1 MKVFFLVPAVAL
13 FAITSSAQ
21 TLSQGERDRA
31 MSYLH
36 ATRKQF
42 LDIVQSVSD
51 SQFRFKPGPDRWSI
65 AEVAEHLTLAEDLMY
80 GAAQRT
86 LESPKVTV
94 APEEFKKKDEAILKM
109 VPDRSRKAQAPEQI
123 RPTGKFGTRDAL
135 VAEFKSR
142 RDRTI
147 EFVKTTK
154 AELRSHTSP
163 HPVFGAIDVYEWV
176 LFIAAHSDRHIQ
188 QMREVMADAKY
199 PR

>member
-1 MKVFFLVPAVAL
+1 MKVLFFFPVVAL
-13 FAITSSAQ
+13 FVSSCSAQ
-21 TLSQGERDRA
+21 TLAQGERDRA

-51 SQFRFKPGPDRWSI
+51 KQFKFKPGPDRWSI
-65 AEVAEHLTLAEDLMY
+65 AEVAEHLTLAEETLF

-86 LESPKVTV
+86 LGAPRVTV
-94 APEEFKKKDEAILKM
+94 ATDDYKKKDDLIMKM
-109 VPDRSRKAQAPEQI
+109 VPDRTRKAQAPEQI
-123 RPTGKFGTRDAL
+123 RPTGKFATREAL
-135 VAEFKSR
+135 VTEFKSR

-154 AELRSHTSP
+154 AEVRNHTAP
-163 HPVFGAIDVYEWV
+163 HPVLGPIDVYEWL

-188 QMREVMADAKY
+188 QMREVMTDANY
-199 PR
+199 PK

>member
-1 MKVFFLVPAVAL
+1 MKVLFFFPVVAL
-13 FAITSSAQ
+13 FVNACSAQ

-42 LDIVQSVSD
+42 LDIVQTVSD
-51 SQFRFKPGPDRWSI
+51 KQFKFKPGPDRWSI
-65 AEVAEHLTLAEDLMY
+65 AEVAEHLTLAEDTIF

-86 LESPKVTV
+86 LGAPKVTV
-94 APEEFKKKDEAILKM
+94 APDEYKKRDELIMKM

-123 RPTGKFGTRDAL
+123 RPTGKFATREAL
-135 VAEFKSR
+135 LAGFKSR

-154 AELRSHTSP
+154 ADVRSHTSP
-163 HPVFGAIDVYEWV
+163 HPVLGPIDVYEWV

-199 PR
+199 PK